1 MEILSKTIKKLT
13 DEEYQ
18 QLLQEVSGKKKN
30 KPFLVLETTRNR
42 DIEDSEMMEILQVN
56 PSAYY
61 TLKSRLNSRIAAI
74 LSKKVQNPIQTLMDE
89 VSRVPAHLFGNRREF
104 SVRALRE
111 LEKQLIEYDLNA
123 ELLLVYKTLAQL
135 HLYTDEY
142 AYYESKYNKHVAFSL
157 AVSKAEGIF
166 FRFMKKLGN
175 YQLSASESELEEL
188 TIMQRELSNIC
199 ELYDSHRL
207 YVLYNIVRIYYL
219 CNDPNK
225 RDGLKAREL
234 EMEGVL
240 QKMTQIFESYPLD
253 TFYQNIRAI
262 TDMMYFEYYVRTE
275 NTVRA
280 DFYLQRI
287 HQQLPALT
295 EKHLMHFFVVQFL
308 QSKVLKYQT
317 DGNIDHLQFFAD
329 KLEKNMEVPQEETF
343 HYISVKKFLAVVKF
357 YQRDFSG
364 AAKKINELRNQM
376 SLKQHLFTDVDA
388 KLFQAMQ
395 YCILGDDSLCMQIM
409 SSLKRQIR
417 EHDAAFES
425 SRYFM
430 KLIKTALKPADYRR
444 KIKRIT
450 EMWEE
455 FTALNKGSYQVLRY
469 VRADE
474 NVLRRMSNPIKD

>member
-1 MEILSKTIKKLT
+1 
-13 DEEYQ
+13 
-18 QLLQEVSGKKKN
+18 
-30 KPFLVLETTRNR
+30 
-42 DIEDSEMMEILQVN
+42 
-56 PSAYY
+56 
-61 TLKSRLNSRIAAI
+61 
-74 LSKKVQNPIQTLMDE
+74 
-89 VSRVPAHLFGNRREF
+89 
-104 SVRALRE
+104 
-111 LEKQLIEYDLNA
+111 
-123 ELLLVYKTLAQL
+123 
-135 HLYTDEY
+135 
-142 AYYESKYNKHVAFSL
+142 
-157 AVSKAEGIF
+157 
-166 FRFMKKLGN
+166 
-175 YQLSASESELEEL
+175 
-188 TIMQRELSNIC
+188 
-199 ELYDSHRL
+199 
-207 YVLYNIVRIYYL
+207 L